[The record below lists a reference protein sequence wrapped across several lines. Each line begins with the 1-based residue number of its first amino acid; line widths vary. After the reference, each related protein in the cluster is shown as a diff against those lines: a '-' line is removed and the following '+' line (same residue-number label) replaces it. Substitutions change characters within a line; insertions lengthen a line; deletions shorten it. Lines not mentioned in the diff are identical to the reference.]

1 MGAPTSDTLRSR
13 SFLEACRNNPFRRC
27 FGAGVL
33 KSGEVNLEDPAR
45 SVEVHL
51 AISAY
56 MSENALGQ
64 PQFLQPQQQV
74 DVATA
79 PAPAEPEDLADR
91 LPGQG
96 VTTTANAIYEAE
108 VAESPILGRVRRVVG
123 TDGDAAW
130 RKGAEGERAVAKTL
144 GKLGDQWTVLHSVP
158 IGTKGT
164 DIDH

>member
-1 MGAPTSDTLRSR
+1 M
-13 SFLEACRNNPFRRC
+13 
-27 FGAGVL
+27 
-33 KSGEVNLEDPAR
+33 NLEDPAR

-56 MSENALGQ
+56 MSEHALGQ
-64 PQFLQPQQQV
+64 PQFLRPQQQV